1 MEYNEKV
8 FAKSA
13 NVKAM
18 GMWLTMLI
26 VLSGTYITEVTR
38 GARSLESYLLML
50 GIAWIPFIVGFVVL
64 KVKGWHSEL
73 YHNIV
78 GVGFG
83 FLYLYIMLTS
93 VGTLTFTYVLPLV
106 SMLIIYKKRNFII
119 RCGVATMAV
128 ITFTIVRNYMNGMN
142 SGQDIANF
150 SIQFGI
156 LLFSYIGYII
166 AINHMIKSDGTLL
179 GSVQTNLNRVVDTVE
194 RVKVAS
200 NAIVDG
206 VTVVRELAEEN
217 KEGATVVVNSMEEL
231 AENSNMLSQKIDA
244 TMEMSQDIDN
254 QVGNVADLIE
264 HIVELSGKS
273 ADHAKESA
281 KELETAVESANIMA
295 QLSAEVD
302 VILNEFRAQFE
313 KVKGET
319 GTIESI
325 SEQTN
330 LLALNASIEAA
341 RAGEAGRGFAVVAE
355 EIRNLSAGTQ
365 SSSNGIME
373 ALQLLEE
380 TSDKMTQSITSI
392 LQLIG
397 RTQSAMQTVNTSVSL
412 IADGSE
418 ELGQEIK
425 VVDGAVKQVETANK
439 SMVENMRLIKD
450 TMVTMSESVV
460 DSETTTVTMLNKYD
474 ETAANIEKIE
484 AVVGRL
490 VEELGDGGFMGTED
504 ITPGMTI
511 VFEEN
516 GRGEEFHTEIA
527 EVKGDIVLVD
537 AYAETKE
544 YFAECKDKKYSIR
557 IIVNNA
563 MYIWHNVPVRK
574 EKHEGA
580 HYQVKIEG
588 NPKVVNRRKYPRLSM
603 RNSCDIYLKATD
615 KHYKGHMANIS
626 AGGFAFCCDAP
637 EFANSVGENINV
649 AIHGFEVT
657 GESRLNALIIRSTKD
672 NGKYIVGCRM
682 HEDNMEI
689 KKYVEEKMSKL
700 K

>member
-13 NVKAM
+13 NVKAL

-38 GARSLESYLLML
+38 GARSVESYLLML
-50 GIAWIPFIVGFVVL
+50 GIAWIPFIAGFVVL

-83 FLYLYIMLTS
+83 LLYLYIMLTS

-142 SGQDIANF
+142 SGQDVANF

-166 AINHMIKSDGTLL
+166 AINHMIKSDGALL

-281 KELETAVESANIMA
+281 KELETAVESANVMA

-380 TSDKMTQSITSI
+380 TSEKMTRSITTI
-392 LQLIG
+392 LQLID
-397 RTQSAMQTVNTSVSL
+397 RTQSAMQTVNTSVSM
-412 IADGSE
+412 IAEDSE

-439 SMVENMRLIKD
+439 SMVENMRLVKD

-527 EVKGDIVLVD
+527 EVKGDVVLID
-537 AYAETKE
+537 AHAETKE
-544 YFAECKDKKYSIR
+544 YLAECKDKKYSIR

-563 MYIWHNVPVRK
+563 MYIWHNVPVRRD
-574 EKHEGA
+574 KHEGS

-615 KHYKGHMANIS
+615 KHYKGHMVNIS
-626 AGGFAFCCDAP
+626 AGGFALCCDAP

-649 AIHGFEVT
+649 AIQGFEVT
-657 GESRLNALIIRSTKD
+657 GDSRLNALVIRSTKD

-689 KKYVEEKMSKL
+689 KKYVEEKLSKL